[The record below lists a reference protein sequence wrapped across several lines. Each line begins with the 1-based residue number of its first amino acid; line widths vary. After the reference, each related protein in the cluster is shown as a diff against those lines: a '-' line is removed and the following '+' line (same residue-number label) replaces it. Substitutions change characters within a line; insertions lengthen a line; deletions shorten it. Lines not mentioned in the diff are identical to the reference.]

1 MSDRVLTYECHV
13 GDAAHDVPGPDVR
26 ILKTGDGGF
35 IVACGCGPE
44 SVDDAEESPH
54 PITDHLVN
62 IYAEDP
68 SPAQWLTLEGAA
80 DGWYDTTAWDSPE
93 GFEGVNGQRRA
104 RFREQIREIADTND
118 RNERGGATERDRVAR
133 GVACPDC
140 GAGAGAKCQRP
151 SGHTVRKSHAERV
164 EAAVEAGIIA
174 DDTGVRA
181 SRSRPS
187 RPISAGG
194 RSADAVAA
202 RGRAD
207 GSRHVRRDRRGD
219 DRTRRRWVRRAGGVG
234 DRSGRFVRL
243 PREPHRGDGYRSV
256 WRRDRRAARSCS
268 E

>member
-44 SVDDAEESPH
+44 SVDDAESPH

-93 GFEGVNGQRRA
+93 GSRRERPAA
-104 RFREQIREIADTND
+104 RPIREQIREIADTND
-118 RNERGGATERDRVAR
+118 RNERGGATEAR
-133 GVACPDC
+133 SRRPRGGVSDC

-174 DDTGVRA
+174 DDTGGSSVEESTEQA
-181 SRSRPS
+181 D
-187 RPISAGG
+187 IGG
-194 RSADAVAA
+194 WA
-202 RGRAD
+202 
-207 GSRHVRRDRRGD
+207 
-219 DRTRRRWVRRAGGVG
+219 
-234 DRSGRFVRL
+234 
-243 PREPHRGDGYRSV
+243 
-256 WRRDRRAARSCS
+256 
-268 E
+268 

>member
-1 MSDRVLTYECHV
+1 VAHAGRRSRRLVRYDGV
-13 GDAAHDVPGPDVR
+13 GLAGGVRGRERPAAR
-26 ILKTGDGGF
+26 
-35 IVACGCGPE
+35 
-44 SVDDAEESPH
+44 
-54 PITDHLVN
+54 PIPRTDPRDCRH
-62 IYAEDP
+62 ERP
-68 SPAQWLTLEGAA
+68 Q
-80 DGWYDTTAWDSPE
+80 
-93 GFEGVNGQRRA
+93 RA
-104 RFREQIREIADTND
+104 RWGD
-118 RNERGGATERDRVAR
+118 RAR
-133 GVACPDC
+133 SRRPRVACPDC

>member
-80 DGWYDTTAWDSPE
+80 DGWYDTTAWDSPD

-174 DDTGVRA
+174 DDTGGSSVEESTEQA
-181 SRSRPS
+181 D
-187 RPISAGG
+187 IGG
-194 RSADAVAA
+194 WA
-202 RGRAD
+202 
-207 GSRHVRRDRRGD
+207 
-219 DRTRRRWVRRAGGVG
+219 
-234 DRSGRFVRL
+234 
-243 PREPHRGDGYRSV
+243 
-256 WRRDRRAARSCS
+256 
-268 E
+268 